1 MLEKQ
6 KVPALKRIMNILDL
20 LEARGACPA
29 AEIIEA
35 LALPKSTVY
44 VLLEELQKEGLVRR
58 NDAGHWELWLRL
70 IALGNAAS
78 SNLDIR
84 DVARKFLFSLM
95 EETGLL
101 CHLGI
106 MDGNAAY
113 YILKV
118 ESRGTISVRT
128 QEGKRL
134 SLNRSGLGK
143 CLLAWQPEALRE
155 KIARGLAYPVV
166 TETTITT
173 PDALLAEL
181 AHIRDRGWAF
191 DDGEDVEDVRC
202 VAAPVFGSG
211 EKLVA
216 AVSVVGARQQIDKE
230 AAPALAERVMA
241 HTRDI
246 SHVLGWDGIHFGK
259 G

>member
-6 KVPALKRIMNILDL
+6 KVPALKRIMHILDL

-58 NDAGHWELWLRL
+58 NDAGHWQLWLRL

-78 SNLDIR
+78 ANLDIR
-84 DVARKFLFSLM
+84 DVARKSLFSLM

-106 MDGNAAY
+106 MDGKAAY

-128 QEGKRL
+128 HEGKRL

-143 CLLAWQPEALRE
+143 CLLAWQTQEVRE
-155 KIARGLAYPVV
+155 QIVRSLEYPAV
-166 TETTITT
+166 TATTITSAE
-173 PDALLAEL
+173 ALLAEL
-181 AHIRDRGWAF
+181 TCIRDRGWAF

-202 VAAPVFGSG
+202 VAAPVFGAD
-211 EKLVA
+211 KTLVA
-216 AVSVVGARQQIDKE
+216 AVSVVGARQQIAKE
-230 AAPALAERVMA
+230 NAPALAERVMA

-246 SHVLGWDGIHFGK
+246 SHVLGWSGATVE
-259 G
+259 